1 MKGATMIN
9 LAINQDLII
18 SGVILLIAVIMIF
31 VILHYYNKNI
41 NVRKYKK
48 AYKKILKL
56 RDKKYNANVLID
68 IIYNQYS
75 TDDTNTEET
84 LKRKGKKQ
92 VKRYI
97 KYYQQALNQLTE
109 YKANISPNK
118 KLNKLMIII
127 KDPSNKKIA
136 SFYINEKYRKIRKIM
151 NKHQLLFDMLAYL
164 YELPTYI
171 DSKKSYLL
179 ENHDNKNSI
188 SYELTDNIKK

>member
-1 MKGATMIN
+1 MKGATMFI
-9 LAINQDLII
+9 LAVNQDLII
-18 SGVILLIAVIMIF
+18 AGIILLVAIIVIF
-31 VILHYYNKNI
+31 VTLHYYNKNI

-48 AYKKILKL
+48 AYKKLLKL

-68 IIYNQYS
+68 VIYNQYS
-75 TDDTNTEET
+75 TDDTNTEAS
-84 LKRKGKKQ
+84 LKRKGKKI

-109 YKANISPNK
+109 FKANISPNK
-118 KLNKLMIII
+118 KLNKLIINI
-127 KDPSNKKIA
+127 KDPSNKEIA
-136 SFYINEKYRKIRKIM
+136 SFYINDNYRKIKKVI

-171 DSKKSYLL
+171 DTKKSYLL

-188 SYELTDNIKK
+188 SYELSKTSKK

>member
-1 MKGATMIN
+1 MKGATMFI
-9 LAINQDLII
+9 LALNQDLII
-18 SGVILLIAVIMIF
+18 AGVILLVAIIVIF
-31 VILHYYNKNI
+31 VTLHYYNKNI

-48 AYKKILKL
+48 AYKKILKI
-56 RDKKYNANVLID
+56 RDKSYNANVLID
-68 IIYNQYS
+68 VIYNQYA
-75 TDDTNTEET
+75 TDDTNTEES
-84 LKRKGKKQ
+84 LKRKGKKI

-109 YKANISPNK
+109 FKANISPNK
-118 KLNKLMIII
+118 KLNKLIII
-127 KDPSNKKIA
+127 VKDPSNKEIA
-136 SFYINEKYRKIRKIM
+136 SFYINDKYRKIRKAI

-188 SYELTDNIKK
+188 SYELSNNTKK